1 VRLLSVFNSCIAT
14 VEWRTRLPAIRTLTQ
29 VQLTSAIVHQEPLYQ
44 KIAPEVSRLL
54 KLKMSKNA
62 IAKALGVSSKSLN
75 DAIAWMKITNV

>member
-1 VRLLSVFNSCIAT
+1 
-14 VEWRTRLPAIRTLTQ
+14 
-29 VQLTSAIVHQEPLYQ
+29 VHQEPLYQ

-54 KLKMSKNA
+54 RLKMSKNA